1 MGRLLTAIGLL
12 VIALFAAAASAPF
25 LVDWNRWKPA
35 IEQEASRLLGMP
47 VAIDGRIEAQLVPSP
62 ALSFERLRIGVEG
75 AEARID
81 HAQLELSVG
90 ALLKGEVHVIEARLS
105 GPKLW
110 LRADAQGRLVGEAPR
125 ADLSHVAIERIEVEG
140 GELTLETATDGA
152 RLFVDSIAF
161 AGEAT
166 SLAGPWRLEGG
177 ARFEGARLAFTAA
190 TGRWEAGSMRVRV
203 GIDPTERPIASEFD
217 GALGIDQGR
226 PQLGGTLRL
235 RGVGAVD
242 AAARERGWR
251 VESTIEARP
260 DRLIARDIRL
270 VPSAERIVQFTG
282 TVNVAIGPRSRL
294 DAALATRQL
303 DVDRVVGIDVDT
315 PVDVPAIL
323 ARLGGLPSLLAIPP
337 LDGRVTLDIG
347 SLVLAGGL
355 VQDAR
360 IAAEMRDGRWR
371 LTDAQARL
379 PGQGTLRASGDFGLR
394 GGPVVFE
401 GPIELAVRVPT
412 AFSAWLEGDLLRP
425 RDQRAQGGLAPVTL
439 GGRITLS
446 QDRLAI
452 AGLTASV
459 GAAALTGDVA
469 FQRTGTP
476 RRLQLRFS
484 APDLD
489 VEPLVALVSAFAP
502 RTVGAGIEA
511 VDAVLRADRLR
522 YRSLDMRQLDVAVQS
537 DAGGTTVERLQAR
550 LNGVELKGDGRIDA
564 AGAGSVRVRI
574 VGDRLAPAIDAIEE
588 TLGATPLLTWLSG
601 RASAFSPATLDL
613 TLAQRDAGL
622 DITLAGLAGG
632 GRIDVGA
639 ALDRVAM
646 TSAALARATMA
657 LANPRADRLLAQLGL
672 DAIPALGERQAR
684 ASVSIERASSETH
697 RVALDAEIAGTR
709 LAAVGAV
716 ALASGVTSGDGLAVA
731 MSAADT
737 MPFLLTLGLPVASPD
752 QRIPTSLRG
761 RLSVDA
767 NAIRLTA
774 LEGTVDG
781 VSTRGELGATRQE
794 VPRVDGSLT
803 IASVALERVVGL
815 ITGPVPSPQG
825 TEVWSTAAFGPR
837 PLPALTGAV
846 SVRADRL
853 RVDRHDV
860 TDARF
865 ALRVGEGGLAVE
877 GLTGHLAGGRVAGEL
892 VISRPDAG
900 VRLAGRMV
908 LSGVRLEDL
917 AWRRDDRAV
926 ASGRMDARMG
936 FEGIGRTPSV
946 LIGALSGEGTLGIT
960 QGEIKGVAT
969 TGFTAGL
976 RAGEAGMALDEA
988 KLLDIVRTEM
998 DQGGLSFQR
1007 LDAALSLQAGVM
1019 RASNLR
1025 LDGAPALASGRVT
1038 VDLPRWMLDADWSLE
1053 AAAAPSGQRGPRLG
1067 LVFRGPID
1075 QPERRIDV
1083 RAFIDHLN
1091 MRRFER
1097 EVERLEALQRDID
1110 QRERVLR
1117 DIQDRERERREL
1129 EERERLRRE
1138 EEERARQATPPAQP
1152 ERPAQAPSPPERPA
1166 QAPQP
1171 RASGSAADDRSRFN
1185 ELIQDALRTPPAPA
1199 APATGMQPLPPPTV
1213 IAPAPGA
1220 APQQRPGGRPLDLVP
1235 SR

>member
-1 MGRLLTAIGLL
+1 MGRLLTAIGFL
-12 VIALFAAAASAPF
+12 VIVLFAAAASAPF
-25 LVDWNRWKPA
+25 LVDWNQWKPT
-35 IEQEASRLLGMP
+35 IEQEAARLLGVP

-75 AEARID
+75 AETHID
-81 HAQLELSVG
+81 QVQLELSVG
-90 ALLKGEVHVIEARLS
+90 ALLKGEVHVVEARLS

-110 LRADAQGRLVGEAPR
+110 LRVDAQGRLVGEAPR
-125 ADLSHVAIERIEVEG
+125 ADLSRVAIERIEVEG
-140 GELTLETATDGA
+140 GEVTLETATDGA
-152 RLFVDSIAF
+152 RLFVDNIAF

-166 SLAGPWRLEGG
+166 SLAGPWRVEGG

-203 GIDPTERPIASEFD
+203 GVDPTERPVAGEFD

-226 PQLGGTLRL
+226 PQFGGTLRL
-235 RGVGAVD
+235 RGVGAAD
-242 AAARERGWR
+242 AAARDRGWR
-251 VESTIEARP
+251 VESAIEARP

-282 TVNVAIGPRSRL
+282 TINVAIGPRSRL

-303 DVDRVVGIDVDT
+303 DVDRLAGIDVDT

-360 IAAEMRDGRWR
+360 VAAEMREGRWR

-394 GGPVVFE
+394 GGPVLFE
-401 GPIELAVRVPT
+401 GPVELAVRVPT

-425 RDQRAQGGLAPVTL
+425 REQRAQGGLAPVTL
-439 GGRITLS
+439 GGRVTLS
-446 QDRLAI
+446 HDRLAV

-476 RRLQLRFS
+476 RRLQLRLS

-502 RTVGAGIEA
+502 RTIGAGIEA

-522 YRSLDMRQLDVAVQS
+522 YRALDMRQLDVAVRS
-537 DAGGTTVERLQAR
+537 GAGGTSVERLHGR
-550 LNGVELKGDGRIDA
+550 LNGVELTGDGRIDA

-574 VGDRLAPAIDAIEE
+574 VGDRLAPAIEAIEE
-588 TLGATPLLTWLSG
+588 TFGASAPLTWLSS

-613 TLAQRDAGL
+613 TVTRREAGL
-622 DITLAGLAGG
+622 DIALAGLAGG
-632 GRIDVGA
+632 GRLDVGA
-639 ALDRVAM
+639 TLDSVAA
-646 TSAALARATMA
+646 TPAALARATVA
-657 LANPRADRLLAQLGL
+657 LANPRADRLLAQFGIE
-672 DAIPALGERQAR
+672 AIPAPGERQAR
-684 ASVSIERASSETH
+684 ASMSIERAASETH
-697 RVALDAEIAGTR
+697 RLAVDADIAGTR
-709 LAAVGAV
+709 LGAVGAV
-716 ALASGVTSGDGLAVA
+716 SLASATTVGGGLAVA
-731 MSAADT
+731 ASSADA
-737 MPFLLTLGLPVASPD
+737 MPFLLTLGLPIASPD
-752 QRIPTSLRG
+752 QRIPASLRA
-761 RLSVDA
+761 RLGVEA
-767 NAIRLTA
+767 NAIRVTA
-774 LEGTVDG
+774 LDGTLDG
-781 VSTRGELGATRQE
+781 VAVRGDLGATRQNI
-794 VPRVDGSLT
+794 PRIDGSLA
-803 IASVALERVVGL
+803 IASIALERILGL
-815 ITGPVPSPQG
+815 VTGPMPPPQG
-825 TEVWSTAAFGPR
+825 SETWSSTAFGPR
-837 PLPALTGAV
+837 PLPAMTGAV
-846 SVRADRL
+846 SVSTDRL
-853 RVDRHDV
+853 RVDRYDV
-860 TDARF
+860 TDARL
-865 ALRVGEGGLAVE
+865 AVRIGEGGLAIE
-877 GLTGHLAGGRVAGEL
+877 GLTGHVAGGRLAGEL
-892 VISRPDAG
+892 VLSRPDAG

-917 AWRRDDRAV
+917 VWRRGDRAV
-926 ASGRMDARMG
+926 ASGRMDARLS
-936 FEGIGRTPSV
+936 FEGVGRTPSV
-946 LIGALSGEGTLGIT
+946 LVGALSGEGTLGIA
-960 QGEIKGVAT
+960 QGEIKGIAT

-988 KLLDIVRTEM
+988 RLLDIVRTEM
-998 DQGGLSFQR
+998 DQGALSFQR
-1007 LDAALSLQAGVM
+1007 LDAALSLQAGVV
-1019 RASNLR
+1019 RATNLR

-1038 VDLPRWMLDADWSLE
+1038 IDLPRWTLDADWSLE
-1053 AAAAPSGQRGPRLG
+1053 AASAASGQRGPRLG

-1083 RAFIDHLN
+1083 RAFVDHLN

-1117 DIQDRERERREL
+1117 EIQERERERREQ
-1129 EERERLRRE
+1129 EERERARRE
-1138 EEERARQATPPAQP
+1138 EEERARQAPQPVQP
-1152 ERPAQAPSPPERPA
+1152 ERPAQAPPA
-1166 QAPQP
+1166 RTP
-1171 RASGSAADDRSRFN
+1171 GSAAEERSRFN
-1185 ELIQDALRTPPAPA
+1185 DLIRDALRAPA
-1199 APATGMQPLPPPTV
+1199 APNAPAAGLSPLPPPVV

-1220 APQQRPGGRPLDLVP
+1220 APTRPAGRPIELVP